1 VSFGKR
7 TIVHYTIMNN
17 QLVTVVIP
25 IYKSELT
32 AYEAQSLQQC
42 CKVLGTY
49 AIVLVK
55 PQTLDVTNLL
65 QQYPELQI
73 ESFDDSYFGSI
84 LGYNRLM
91 LSAEFYERFLNS
103 KYLLIYQLDAYVFKD
118 ELTAWCNRGF
128 DYVGAPWT
136 IKKKYENPIYKPV
149 LAIKSF
155 IYKLKGK
162 PSRYAW
168 LGNKVGNGGLSLR
181 KVDTHL
187 KAVQNR
193 AALIEDFLKKSEQH
207 TEFNEDVFFATQV
220 DEFLFPSSAEALQF
234 SFDLHPKRCFA
245 LNNEQLPFGC
255 HGWYKGNRLN
265 FWSKYIFSNN

>member
-1 VSFGKR
+1 
-7 TIVHYTIMNN
+7 
-17 QLVTVVIP
+17 
-25 IYKSELT
+25 
-32 AYEAQSLQQC
+32 
-42 CKVLGTY
+42 
-49 AIVLVK
+49 
-55 PQTLDVTNLL
+55 
-65 QQYPELQI
+65 
-73 ESFDDSYFGSI
+73 
-84 LGYNRLM
+84 M

-193 AALIEDFLKKSEQH
+193 AALIEDFLKRSEQH
-207 TEFNEDVFFATQV
+207 TDYISDRQQV
-220 DEFLFPSSAEALQF
+220 SRHSLPTLCFLFFSQRTFGFAPTRKANASQNQKSQF
-234 SFDLHPKRCFA
+234 FHA
-245 LNNEQLPFGC
+245 
-255 HGWYKGNRLN
+255 
-265 FWSKYIFSNN
+265 